1 MFNHLIE
8 RDPTVLNL
16 EADLFKSIGNIS
28 KETDSDF
35 IEPKPKEVSFFSV
48 EDAIKELIKLQ
59 KKE

>member
-8 RDPTVLNL
+8 RDPTILKL
-16 EADLFKSIGNIS
+16 ETDLFKSIGDIS
-28 KETDSDF
+28 KEIDSNF
-35 IEPKPKEVSFFSV
+35 IEPKSKEVSFFSV

>member
-1 MFNHLIE
+1 
-8 RDPTVLNL
+8 
-16 EADLFKSIGNIS
+16 LFKSIGNIS